1 MASQPHGKEMMG
13 RLALIL
19 IAALLGLAAA
29 GAVMVGLFPPEPRQ
43 APVERVL
50 PAERFGTR

>member
-1 MASQPHGKEMMG
+1 MS
-13 RLALIL
+13 RLAFLI
-19 IAALLGLAAA
+19 IAVLLGLVAA
-29 GAVMVGLFPPEPRQ
+29 GAVLVGLFPPEPRQ

>member
-1 MASQPHGKEMMG
+1 MMG